1 MSSSQLTT
9 LRLDQQL
16 SSIGKKDTITI
27 KENAIKKLQE
37 RYLLCLTEMNQ
48 MFIEENPETKVGLSS
63 FQDLRPRKVLYKSS
77 TLHHVCVCTYHENIV
92 LLLKSLNE
100 HVHRLKSIDWNSFI
114 KLIVCN
120 DTNE

>member
-27 KENAIKKLQE
+27 KENAIKKLQK
-37 RYLLCLTEMNQ
+37 RYLLFLTEMNQ

-77 TLHHVCVCTYHENIV
+77 TLHHVYVCSYHENIV
-92 LLLKSLNE
+92 LLLKSFNE

-114 KLIVCN
+114 KLIVCD